1 MTSKSP
7 VLLIPTAFIFCGKL
21 IFVVVANAARAA
33 TPLQMLLD
41 AAVADI
47 DGKGPGAD
55 ERERRLSVRNVVD
68 DSLTAGGRR
77 AGLNVEAVVEY
88 ERRNFTRCAMGTNVR
103 FELKYD
109 VERRWEI
116 GSVR

>member
-68 DSLTAGGRR
+68 DSFTGTAGGRR
-77 AGLNVEAVVEY
+77 AGLNVEAVAEY
-88 ERRNFTRCAMGTNVR
+88 EMRNGTRCAMGTNVR

-109 VERRWEI
+109 IERR
-116 GSVR
+116 